1 MTREPRATETAKKGE
16 SPALS
21 ARASYWLGCAA
32 VYIAVV
38 SLYAPSVHYAPLPLD
53 DQSLLQ
59 EVASLPLHQLFG
71 WDHFGHFRPLK
82 NLLFWLMARSPDLSA
97 WRATFIVLL
106 VFTALLVQ
114 LFATRVGSSRW
125 FGLGVVG
132 CWALHPSTASAVC
145 WLSAVNG
152 VYALCAML
160 AYLLLSEQSTA
171 PALSPAQ
178 RRAYRTG
185 ATVVLATGLLAHEL
199 PLLSPLLLY
208 SLQGLWPRTRD
219 RRLYTSSIAVVV
231 VYAVAAVLASGAAS
245 SAYRFVSE
253 TPRWLM
259 SFSAARYAADNAL
272 LWLWPWGRFGVLLGD
287 DPQRHLVASAVWWV
301 ALSCAA
307 YALWRH
313 RKRDPLLTF
322 GLVWSAASLALV
334 CNVIPLGNTPVAV
347 HYSFVPGVGFAMVV
361 CRAFS
366 GLASRWVLGPTLRER
381 VLLAAFVALLVLFGR
396 ETSYVVAAWGDEET
410 LYTATLDNYP
420 DNVEVLVNLSS
431 SYLTVGRDADSTRLL
446 ERARK
451 LAPDDL
457 NVVRNHYAALVRKG
471 DMEAALASLRAHPA
485 LIEQSE
491 FLIREGEALQQ
502 LERFVEARSAFQRA
516 FDRAGPSDAPAEWC
530 AAGYGLSIAQLQT
543 GVTPREVSALVER
556 LRVHCHDPQLTQ
568 LRELLR

>member
-1 MTREPRATETAKKGE
+1 MTHEPRATETAPKGE
-16 SPALS
+16 SPAPTQ
-21 ARASYWLGCAA
+21 RVSYWLACAA
-32 VYIAVV
+32 VYVALVA
-38 SLYAPSVHYAPLPLD
+38 LYAPSVHYAPLPLD
-53 DQSLLQ
+53 DQSLLHD
-59 EVASLPLHQLFG
+59 VASLPVHQLFG

-82 NLLFWLMARSPDLSA
+82 NLLFWGIARSDDLTS
-97 WRATFIVLL
+97 WRAAFLALL
-106 VFTALLVQ
+106 IFTALLVQ
-114 LFATRVGSSRW
+114 RFATRVASSRW
-125 FGLGVVG
+125 FGLGVVS

-171 PALSPAQ
+171 PSLSPGQ
-178 RRAYRTG
+178 RRVYRTA

-208 SLQGLWPRTRD
+208 LLQGLWPRTRD

-231 VYAVAAVLASGAAS
+231 VHAVAAVLASGAAS
-245 SAYRFVSE
+245 SAYRFASE
-253 TPRWLM
+253 TPRWQM
-259 SFSAARYAADNAL
+259 SFSAARYAADNTL

-287 DPQRHLVASAVWWV
+287 NPQRHLVASAVWWV

-307 YALWRH
+307 YALWRR

-322 GLVWSAASLALV
+322 GLVWSAVCLALV

-347 HYSFVPGVGFAMVV
+347 HYAFVPGVGLAIALSRVLFL
-361 CRAFS
+361 
-366 GLASRWVLGPTLRER
+366 LASRFGTGSTLRER
-381 VLLAAFVALLVLFGR
+381 GLLAVFIAIVASYVR
-396 ETSYVVAAWGDEET
+396 QTSYVIAAWADEEA

-431 SYLTVGRDADSTRLL
+431 YYLTVGRDADSTRLL

-457 NVVRNHYAALVRKG
+457 NVVRNHYAALVRAQ

-485 LIEQSE
+485 LLGQSE

-502 LERFVEARSAFQRA
+502 LERFAEARAVFQRA
-516 FDRAGPSDAPAEWC
+516 FGHADPVTSRPEWC
-530 AAGYGLSIAQLQT
+530 ASGYGLAIAELET
-543 GVTPREVSALVER
+543 GGTPREVSVLVER
-556 LRVHCHDPQLTQ
+556 LSVHCREPQLAQ